1 MTARAKRV
9 CSESECEATQLP
21 PYSYDSFVD
30 LKSCQAFFVLWSS
43 LPPNV
48 LYSTDS
54 FVDLKSCQA
63 FFGAQG
69 TFARPLFEQ
78 RHGGSSIL
86 CTMSG
91 CATPQY
97 IISPTTTS
105 STCIVISDDNNMN
118 CVQNDRAYVP
128 NIDIEPHKIKTASQ
142 QQNPFSTQHI
152 LPKKPSIMQ
161 FAGPTFTHN
170 SVYSIR
176 TQDNKTL
183 EAREQT
189 VGSKNKLTSRIT
201 AWLRR

>member
-1 MTARAKRV
+1 MSARAKRV

-86 CTMSG
+86 YMSG

-118 CVQNDRAYVP
+118 CV
-128 NIDIEPHKIKTASQ
+128 
-142 QQNPFSTQHI
+142 
-152 LPKKPSIMQ
+152 
-161 FAGPTFTHN
+161 
-170 SVYSIR
+170 
-176 TQDNKTL
+176 
-183 EAREQT
+183 
-189 VGSKNKLTSRIT
+189 
-201 AWLRR
+201 